1 MSINLFSKSRW
12 KKSAL
17 NFSLCITVLVKKGCG
32 QFTCHCC
39 GFFFILD
46 QMKTSETVK
55 KEKMGVF
62 KVLEES
68 SGSNAECVF

>member
-1 MSINLFSKSRW
+1 MKEIQMKECIELFT
-12 KKSAL
+12 L
-17 NFSLCITVLVKKGCG
+17 HYCTVKKGCK
-32 QFTCHCC
+32 QFTYHCC

-46 QMKTSETVK
+46 QMKTSETNK

-68 SGSNAECVF
+68 PGSNAECVF